1 MSDTVTAEIFGQS
14 WRQGPIAEFPT
25 VREARKWAESFGVA
39 ADKATIRRGKKSVA
53 EHRRDTSGDG
63 RRWFKAVA

>member
-1 MSDTVTAEIFGQS
+1 MSDIVTAEIFGQS
-14 WRQGPIAEFPT
+14 WRQGPVAKFASIQ
-25 VREARKWAESFGVA
+25 EARKWAESFGST
-39 ADKATIRRGKKSVA
+39 ADKAVIRRGAKSVA